1 MAGTSTLSHTARG
14 PLWWRNFGLEPKFS
28 AGASWDSIR
37 EVALR
42 AIESEPAPSS
52 DKHEEWKY
60 TSLRALGDIE
70 FLPDRSE
77 IPATSSLDRWPVAD
91 GNGPALVFVNGI
103 FSPTLS
109 RLSDLPTGVFVRRF
123 AECSQ
128 EDLSALGS
136 LATFSGKL
144 GSSND
149 ERVVRFNSANLVDGA
164 LVRLAKGVRLDAPL
178 RVVFVSSGA
187 APTISFPR
195 VLVLAEEGSNFT
207 LIEAHVGDAENSLAM
222 GVTEVELARGAGI
235 THIRLQDES
244 LSSQNV
250 SSIFAHQA
258 AESNFT
264 SIAATF
270 GCQLSRLDVNV
281 WLAGSLTET
290 RLDGVYVG
298 VERQHLAHHTRIDH
312 AEPHCHSFEAY
323 KGILDGSATGVFN
336 GKIFVYE
343 DAQKTDAKQTNQ
355 ALLLSPTATI
365 YTKPQLEIFAD
376 DVKCTHGATVG
387 QLPADAMFYLRSRG
401 IPFVEA
407 RNLLI
412 YAFAAEVLER
422 IEDQATREALE
433 ARLYQKLAKSG
444 H

>member
-1 MAGTSTLSHTARG
+1 MAGSSTISQTARG

-28 AGASWDSIR
+28 AGAHWDSIR
-37 EVALR
+37 VA
-42 AIESEPAPSS
+42 AAQSVEAEPAPSS

-60 TSLRALGDIE
+60 TSLQSLRDIE
-70 FLPDRSE
+70 FVPVRDGRPESV
-77 IPATSSLDRWPVAD
+77 SLDRWPAL
-91 GNGPALVFVNGI
+91 NGSGPSLVFVNGV
-103 FSPTLS
+103 FSPALS
-109 RLSDLPTGVFVRRF
+109 RLSELPADVIVSPFS
-123 AECSQ
+123 ECSS
-128 EDLSALGS
+128 EDLSALGRH
-136 LATFSGKL
+136 ATFSGKL
-144 GSSND
+144 GSTND
-149 ERVVRFNSANLVDGA
+149 ERVVKYNSANLADGA
-164 LVRLAKGVRLDAPL
+164 LVRLSRGVRLDAPL
-178 RVVFVSSGA
+178 SVVFVTSGA
-187 APTISFPR
+187 APTVSFPR
-195 VLVLAEEGSNFT
+195 VLVLAEEDSKGT
-207 LIEAHVGDAENSLAM
+207 LIEAHVGDAENSLAL
-222 GVTEVELARGAGI
+222 GVAEVELARRAEV
-235 THIRLQDES
+235 THVRFQDES
-244 LSSQNV
+244 LASRNV
-250 SSIFAHQA
+250 SSVFARQE

-270 GCQLSRLDVNV
+270 GCQISRLDVNV

-365 YTKPQLEIFAD
+365 NTKPQLEIFAD

-422 IEDQATREALE
+422 IGDQATREALE
-433 ARLYQKLAKSG
+433 ARLYQKLAESG